1 MILNIVFSEEDKK
14 MIKRLTTYIAV
25 AASLVLGACSEETLR
40 PDVPDAG
47 GEEGVR
53 VSIAIP
59 DMPRLAT
66 RAFGDTPAADLKL
79 TVFEFEKGSDPTNTF
94 LTKIYQAETL
104 TQTNVANGATVD
116 FRINDLLMT
125 ESPRVLHFVVAPQH
139 LDAKYA
145 SEAVVFSNL
154 SVRDNSQAYWG
165 RVEFPN
171 GYGTVDKNM
180 KPQLTDEAKQK
191 LTGVNVLRNFA
202 KVSVEVATVATSN
215 FQLTGFEL
223 VNVPTSGTV
232 APYNSGRQEFPQM
245 FDDAGKMLGYLAVA
259 GNGSGQQG
267 YGGIMPA
274 NCGFRNLEENFSPVA
289 DGRRPAWSTSPAY
302 LYEHPFE
309 STRRT
314 YVILQGNYRPTTTD
328 AWQTCY
334 YKIDLVRL
342 NEESGMTEY
351 YDILRNY
358 DFHINVTGVS
368 APGASTASE
377 AISGV
382 SYNNIS
388 ADVDAR
394 DMLQISDGANIVEVS
409 KTNIIFTN
417 TTPVEFLYRYSPV
430 GGFSSE
436 TTNAKLHTNGL
447 NAGDVIASVT
457 DPEVYTDADGVVWVK
472 RVITPKPI
480 PEAGTREQS
489 FYVVDAD
496 GLGREIRL
504 VAHVPYDYSDIEVY
518 PGSENGR
525 PTSAAGQGTVSPLSG
540 QPFTVYFNLPA
551 GMPEAMFPLTF
562 ILESN
567 RQNMENNPI
576 GTLVVTSG
584 QTGFPTTEVYEVPR
598 IKYRK
603 TVSYAEYLYKTDA
616 NNNLITDGAGNYVEN
631 TDHTVRCR
639 FRTIN
644 SLAELPGAPTQTVT
658 YLLISNDYFNCTG
671 ENTQAAVPTWPGV
684 ATFTRTR

>member
-1 MILNIVFSEEDKK
+1 

-25 AASLVLGACSEETLR
+25 AASLALGACSEETLR

-47 GEEGVR
+47 GGEGVR

-79 TVFEFEKGSDPTNTF
+79 TVFEFEMGSDPTNIF

-104 TQTNVANGATVD
+104 TQTNVTNGATVD

-139 LDAKYA
+139 LDARYA

-171 GYGTVDKNM
+171 GYGTVDKDM

-202 KVSVEVATVATSN
+202 KVSVEVAATATAN

-232 APYNSGRQEFPQM
+232 APYNSGRQKFPRM
-245 FDDAGKMLGYLAVA
+245 FDDAGTMLGYLAVA

-267 YGGIMPA
+267 YSGIMPA

-289 DGRRPAWSTSPAY
+289 DGGRPAWSTRDAY

-314 YVILQGNYRPTTTD
+314 YVILRGNYRPTTTD

>member
-1 MILNIVFSEEDKK
+1 

-232 APYNSGRQEFPQM
+232 APYNSGRQKFPRM

-267 YGGIMPA
+267 YSGIMPA

-289 DGRRPAWSTSPAY
+289 DGGRPAWSTRDAY

>member
-1 MILNIVFSEEDKK
+1 

-25 AASLVLGACSEETLR
+25 AASLALGACSEETLR

-47 GEEGVR
+47 GGEGVR

-79 TVFEFEKGSDPTNTF
+79 TVFEFEMGSDPTNIF

-104 TQTNVANGATVD
+104 TQTNVTNGATVD

-289 DGRRPAWSTSPAY
+289 DGGRPAWSTRDAY

-314 YVILQGNYRPTTTD
+314 YVILRGNYRPTTTD

-457 DPEVYTDADGVVWVK
+457 APEVYTDADGVVWVK

>member
-1 MILNIVFSEEDKK
+1 

-289 DGRRPAWSTSPAY
+289 DGGRPAWSTRDAY

-436 TTNAKLHTNGL
+436 TTNAKLDTNGL

-457 DPEVYTDADGVVWVK
+457 APEVYTDADGVVWVK

-540 QPFTVYFNLPA
+540 RPFTVYFNLPA

-644 SLAELPGAPTQTVT
+644 SLAELPGAPTKTVT

>member
-1 MILNIVFSEEDKK
+1 

-202 KVSVEVATVATSN
+202 KVSVEVAATATAN

-245 FDDAGKMLGYLAVA
+245 FDDAGTMLGYLAVA

-267 YGGIMPA
+267 YSGIMPA

-289 DGRRPAWSTSPAY
+289 DGGRPAWSTRDAY

-457 DPEVYTDADGVVWVK
+457 APEVYTDADGVVWVK

-504 VAHVPYDYSDIEVY
+504 VAHVPYDFSDIEVY

>member
-1 MILNIVFSEEDKK
+1 

-25 AASLVLGACSEETLR
+25 AASLALGACSEETLR

-47 GEEGVR
+47 GGEGVR

-79 TVFEFEKGSDPTNTF
+79 TVFEFEMGSDPTNIF

-104 TQTNVANGATVD
+104 TQTNVTNGATVD

-139 LDAKYA
+139 LDARYA

-171 GYGTVDKNM
+171 GYGTVDKDM

-202 KVSVEVATVATSN
+202 KVSVEVATAATSN

-232 APYNSGRQEFPQM
+232 APYNSGRQEFPRM
-245 FDDAGKMLGYLAVA
+245 FDDAGTMLGYLAVA

-267 YGGIMPA
+267 YSGIMPA

-289 DGRRPAWSTSPAY
+289 DGGRPAWSTRDAY

-314 YVILQGNYRPTTTD
+314 YVILRGNYRPTTTD

-457 DPEVYTDADGVVWVK
+457 APEVYTDADGVVWVK

-518 PGSENGR
+518 PGSENDR

-644 SLAELPGAPTQTVT
+644 SLAELPGAPMQTVT

>member
-1 MILNIVFSEEDKK
+1 
-14 MIKRLTTYIAV
+14 MIKRLTTYIVV

-171 GYGTVDKNM
+171 GYGTVDNDM

-245 FDDAGKMLGYLAVA
+245 FDDAGKMLGYLDVA

-289 DGRRPAWSTSPAY
+289 DGGRPAWSTSPAY

-377 AISGV
+377 AISRV

>member
-1 MILNIVFSEEDKK
+1 

-202 KVSVEVATVATSN
+202 KVSVEVAATATAN

-245 FDDAGKMLGYLAVA
+245 FDDAGTMLGYLAVA

-267 YGGIMPA
+267 YSGIMPA

-289 DGRRPAWSTSPAY
+289 DGGRPAWSTRDAY

-447 NAGDVIASVT
+447 NAGDVIASVPA
-457 DPEVYTDADGVVWVK
+457 PEVYTDADGVVWVK

>member
-1 MILNIVFSEEDKK
+1 

-202 KVSVEVATVATSN
+202 KVSVEVAATATAN

-245 FDDAGKMLGYLAVA
+245 FDDAGTMLGYLAVA

-267 YGGIMPA
+267 YSGIMPA

-289 DGRRPAWSTSPAY
+289 DGGRPAWSTRDAY

-457 DPEVYTDADGVVWVK
+457 APEVYTDADGVVWVK

>member
-1 MILNIVFSEEDKK
+1 

-25 AASLVLGACSEETLR
+25 AASLALGACSEETLR

-47 GEEGVR
+47 GGEGVR

-79 TVFEFEKGSDPTNTF
+79 TVFEFEMGSDPTNIF

-104 TQTNVANGATVD
+104 AQTNVTNGATVD

-139 LDAKYA
+139 LDARYA

-202 KVSVEVATVATSN
+202 KVSVEVAATATAN

-232 APYNSGRQEFPQM
+232 APYNSGRQEFPRM

-267 YGGIMPA
+267 YSGIMPA

-289 DGRRPAWSTSPAY
+289 DGGRPAWSTRDAY

-314 YVILQGNYRPTTTD
+314 YVILRGNYRPTTTD

-457 DPEVYTDADGVVWVK
+457 APEVYTDADGVVWVK

>member
-1 MILNIVFSEEDKK
+1 

-25 AASLVLGACSEETLR
+25 AASLALGACSEETLR

-47 GEEGVR
+47 GGEGVR

-104 TQTNVANGATVD
+104 TQTNVTNGATVD

-289 DGRRPAWSTSPAY
+289 DGGRPAWSTRDAY

-314 YVILQGNYRPTTTD
+314 YVILRGNYRPTTTD

-457 DPEVYTDADGVVWVK
+457 APEVYTDADGVVWVK

>member
-1 MILNIVFSEEDKK
+1 

-202 KVSVEVATVATSN
+202 KVSVEVAATATAN

-245 FDDAGKMLGYLAVA
+245 FDDAGTMLGYLAVA

-267 YGGIMPA
+267 YSGIMPA

-289 DGRRPAWSTSPAY
+289 DGGRPAWSTRDAY

-368 APGASTASE
+368 AHGASTASE

-457 DPEVYTDADGVVWVK
+457 APEVYTDADGVVWVK

>member
-1 MILNIVFSEEDKK
+1 

-25 AASLVLGACSEETLR
+25 AASLALGACSEETLR

-47 GEEGVR
+47 GGEGVR

-79 TVFEFEKGSDPTNTF
+79 TVFEFEMGSDPTNIF

-104 TQTNVANGATVD
+104 TQTNVTNGATVD

-139 LDAKYA
+139 LDARYA

-171 GYGTVDKNM
+171 GYGTVDKDM

-202 KVSVEVATVATSN
+202 KVSVEVATAATSN

-232 APYNSGRQEFPQM
+232 APYNSGRQKFPRM
-245 FDDAGKMLGYLAVA
+245 FDDAGTMLGYLAVA

-267 YGGIMPA
+267 YSGIMPA

-289 DGRRPAWSTSPAY
+289 DGGRPAWSTRDAY

-314 YVILQGNYRPTTTD
+314 YVILRGNYRPSTTD